1 MPSTSS
7 RDRLLELLV
16 QHAYVYD
23 PEGRIELSSGQLS
36 NEYIDCKAALTFPDA
51 LAAAGDVLFSRLLP
65 SVEAVG
71 GLTMGADPLATSVS
85 LRSAGSAHPVRWFS
99 VRKEAKGHGLKKT
112 IEGNLSPRTRIAVLE
127 DVVTLGGSTLDAID
141 RCTFAQH
148 VVVQVLALVDR
159 EQGGMQKIRDAVPT
173 APVDAIFRK
182 SELFARWQALHD
194 G

>member
-1 MPSTSS
+1 MPASA
-7 RDRLLELLV
+7 RERLLDLIV

-36 NEYIDCKAALTFPDA
+36 KEYIDCKAALTFPEA
-51 LAAAGDVLFSRLLP
+51 LAAAGDELFARLLP
-65 SVEAVG
+65 DVQAVG

-85 LRSAGSAHPVRWFS
+85 LRSAGSDHPVRWFS
-99 VRKEAKGHGLKKT
+99 VRKEPKGHGMKKV
-112 IEGNLSPRTRIAVLE
+112 IEGNLPPATRVAVLE

-141 RCTFAQH
+141 RLQFAGH

-159 EQGGMQKIRDAVPT
+159 EQGGMPKIRATVPN

-182 SELFARWQALHD
+182 AELFARWQALHPV
-194 G
+194 